1 MDGLL
6 QDIRY
11 GCRTLARSPGFVVVA
26 VLTLALGIGANTAIF
41 NVLDS
46 VLLRA
51 LPVPHSE
58 ELALLTNPDAHGHGF
73 GSEGGERSLLAFWEF
88 QYLRDH
94 NEVFSGMFA
103 ADSSLAKADIV
114 AANNTGQQQT
124 ANVRLVSGE
133 YFTTMG
139 LAPIMGRAFGPET
152 DRARGGS
159 PVAVVSYSF
168 SARLGTAPVGSKILI
183 HGRPFEV
190 VGVAPPG
197 FFGETVGEAPDIWIP
212 LSMQDTLYPGT
223 DLLSTTPG
231 FLDQHLWLQAMARR
245 KPGVTP
251 RKAQADVDVIFRRMI
266 ESAAGPNL
274 TAKQRRSLLHQHI
287 LVRPGALGAST
298 LRKSFGQ
305 PLKVLMVL
313 VGLMLLI
320 ACANVANLLLARG
333 ASREKEFALRLAI
346 GAGRGRSVRQLLT
359 ESFLL
364 AVPGAVAGFLL
375 ALLADVILLKMVS
388 GVAGSP
394 GTVQLDVHPD
404 ARMLLFTTLAAVLTT
419 FLFGL
424 APALRI
430 TRLDLSEAL
439 RSTPGSATGWSVS
452 RRFSASRLLVV
463 AQVAASLVLVVA
475 TGLFVHSLMNLGAVK
490 TGFRRENLL
499 SFRIDPGAAG
509 WKGAAGLRLHERLLQ
524 RLASVPGVRAVTLSS
539 DGLFE
544 QNDSGDPIT
553 IDGYAPSQ
561 SEPVGTRMDHVGP
574 NYFSTVGIP
583 ILTGRG
589 IGPQDTAT
597 SSRVAVINQAFAR
610 RYFPNANP
618 LGRHVR
624 DVYYPG
630 NPEDMTIVGVVADA
644 KNNSLREETPTRL
657 YAPFWHPLWEEQ
669 AAFYEVRTF
678 PGASGAA
685 AGVRDVAKQIAPQL
699 PALEIRE
706 VSVLVDDS
714 LGTDRLIARL
724 SSAFG
729 LLAVLL
735 ASVGLYGVTAW
746 TFARRTREIGIRM
759 ALGARRGRVF
769 RLVLRDALTLVV
781 IGVAIGIPLALAGTR
796 LIQSMLFGLG
806 KADPLVMVT
815 ASVLLIGV
823 AALAGLLPARRA
835 ARVDPMVALR
845 QE

>member
-11 GCRTLARSPGFVVVA
+11 GCRTLARNPGFVVVA
-26 VLTLALGIGANTAIF
+26 VLTLALAIGANTAIF
-41 NVLDS
+41 NMLDS

-51 LPVPHSE
+51 LPAPHSE
-58 ELALLTNPDAHGHGF
+58 ELALITNPDAHGHGF
-73 GSEGGERSLLAFWEF
+73 GSQAGERTLLAFWEF

-103 ADSSLAKADIV
+103 ADSSLAKADVI
-114 AANNTGQQQT
+114 AAENTGQQQT

-139 LAPIMGRAFGPET
+139 VATIMGRAFGPET
-152 DRARGGS
+152 DRARGAS

-168 SARLGTAPVGSKILI
+168 GARLRPAAVGSKILI

-190 VGVAPPG
+190 IGVAPPG

-212 LSMQDTLYPGT
+212 LSMQDTLYPGA
-223 DLLSTTPG
+223 DLLSPTPG
-231 FLDQHLWLQAMARR
+231 FLDQHLWLQVMARR
-245 KPGVTP
+245 KPGITL
-251 RKAQADVDVIFRRMI
+251 RKAQAEVNVVFRRMM
-266 ESAAGPNL
+266 ESFAGPNL
-274 TAKQRRSLLHQHI
+274 TAHERRSLLDQHI

-298 LRKSFGQ
+298 LRESFGQ

-320 ACANVANLLLARG
+320 ACANVANLLLVRG

-359 ESFLL
+359 ECFLL
-364 AVPGAVAGFLL
+364 AVPGAAAGFLL
-375 ALLADVILLKMVS
+375 ALLADAVLLKMVS
-388 GVAGSP
+388 GVAGPP
-394 GTVQLDVHPD
+394 GTVQLDIHPD
-404 ARMLLFTTLAAVLTT
+404 ARMLLFTMLVAVFTT

-439 RSTPGSATGWSVS
+439 RSTPGSATGWALPH
-452 RRFSASRLLVV
+452 RFSAGRLLVV

-475 TGLFVHSLMNLGAVK
+475 TGLFVHSLVNLGAVK
-490 TGFRRENLL
+490 TSFRHENLL
-499 SFRIDPGAAG
+499 SFRVDPEAAG
-509 WKGAAGLRLHERLLQ
+509 WKGAAGLRLHEQLLQ
-524 RLASVPGVRAVTLSS
+524 RIASVPGVRAVTLSGN
-539 DGLFE
+539 GLFE
-544 QNDSGDPIT
+544 QDDSGDPVSV
-553 IDGYAPSQ
+553 DGYAPSQ

-574 NYFSTVGIP
+574 DYFSTVGIP
-583 ILTGRG
+583 ILMGRG

-610 RYFPNANP
+610 RYFRNTNP

-630 NPEDMTIVGVVADA
+630 KPEDMTIVGVAADA
-644 KNNSLREETPTRL
+644 KYNSLREETPTRL
-657 YAPFWHPLWEEQ
+657 YAPFWHPLWEHS
-669 AAFYEVRTF
+669 AAFYEVRTV

-685 AGVRDVAKQIAPQL
+685 AGVRVAVKQIAPQL
-699 PALEIRE
+699 PPVEIHE
-706 VSVLVDDS
+706 VSVLVEDS

-735 ASVGLYGVTAW
+735 SSIGLYGVTAW

-759 ALGARRGRVF
+759 ALGARRENVF
-769 RLVLRDALTLVV
+769 RLVLRDALTLVL
-781 IGVAIGIPLALAGTR
+781 IGIAIGIPLALAGTR

-806 KADPLVMVT
+806 KADPVVMVT
-815 ASVLLIGV
+815 ASVLLMGV
-823 AALAGLLPARRA
+823 AALVGLLPARRA
-835 ARVDPMVALR
+835 SRVDPTVALR

>member
-51 LPVPHSE
+51 LPVPHSD
-58 ELALLTNPDAHGHGF
+58 ELALLTNPDAHGHSF
-73 GSEGGERSLLAFWEF
+73 GSESGERTRLAFWEF

-94 NEVFSGMFA
+94 NQVFSGMFA
-103 ADSSLAKADIV
+103 ADSNLAKADIGV
-114 AANNTGQQQT
+114 ADGAGQKET
-124 ANVRLVSGE
+124 ADVRLVSGE

-139 LAPIMGRAFGPET
+139 LAPVVGRAFGPET
-152 DRARGGS
+152 DKARGAS

-168 SARLGTAPVGSKILI
+168 SARLGPAAVGSKILI
-183 HGRPFEV
+183 QGRPFEV

-212 LSMQDTLYPGT
+212 LSMQETLYPGI

-231 FLDQHLWLQAMARR
+231 FLDQRLWLQVMARR
-245 KPGVTP
+245 KPGVTL
-251 RKAQADVDVIFRRMI
+251 RKAQADVNVLFRRMI
-266 ESAAGPNL
+266 ESFAGPNL
-274 TAKQRRSLLHQHI
+274 TAQQRRSLLDQHL

-298 LRKSFGQ
+298 LRESFGR

-364 AVPGAVAGFLL
+364 AVPGAAAGLLL
-375 ALLADVILLKMVS
+375 AQWADAILLKMVS
-388 GVAGSP
+388 GVAGPP
-394 GTVQLDVHPD
+394 GAVQLDVHPD
-404 ARMLLFTTLAAVLTT
+404 ARMLLFTTLVAVFTT

-439 RSTPGSATGWSVS
+439 RSTPGSATGWSLP

-463 AQVAASLVLVVA
+463 AQVAASLILVVA
-475 TGLFVHSLMNLGAVK
+475 TGLFVHSLVNLGAVNA
-490 TGFRRENLL
+490 GFQRENLL
-499 SFRIDPGAAG
+499 SFRVDPVAAG
-509 WKGAAGLRLHERLLQ
+509 WKGTAAFRLHEQLLQ
-524 RLASVPGVRAVTLSS
+524 RLASVPGVRAVTLSGN
-539 DGLFE
+539 GLFE
-544 QNDSGDPIT
+544 QSDSGDPIS

-561 SEPVGTRMDHVGP
+561 TQPVGTPMDHVGP
-574 NYFSTVGIP
+574 DYFSTVGIP
-583 ILTGRG
+583 ILMGRG

-597 SSRVAVINQAFAR
+597 SNRVAVINQTFAR
-610 RYFPNANP
+610 RYFPNTNP

-630 NPEDMTIVGVVADA
+630 KPEDMTIVGVVADA
-644 KNNSLREETPTRL
+644 KYNSLREETPTRL
-657 YAPFWHPLWEEQ
+657 YAPFWHPLWEHP
-669 AAFYEVRTF
+669 AAVYEVRTS

-685 AGVRDVAKQIAPQL
+685 AGVRAVVKQIAPQL
-699 PALEIRE
+699 PPVEIHE

-724 SSAFG
+724 STAFG

-735 ASVGLYGVTAW
+735 SSIGLYGVTAW

-759 ALGARRGRVF
+759 ALGARRGSVF
-769 RLVLRDALTLVV
+769 HLVLRDALTLVL
-781 IGVAIGIPLALAGTR
+781 IGIAIGIPLALAGTR

-806 KADPLVMVT
+806 KADPLILVM
-815 ASVLLIGV
+815 ASVLLMGV
-823 AALAGLLPARRA
+823 AALAGLLPAHRA
-835 ARVDPMVALR
+835 SQVDPTVALR